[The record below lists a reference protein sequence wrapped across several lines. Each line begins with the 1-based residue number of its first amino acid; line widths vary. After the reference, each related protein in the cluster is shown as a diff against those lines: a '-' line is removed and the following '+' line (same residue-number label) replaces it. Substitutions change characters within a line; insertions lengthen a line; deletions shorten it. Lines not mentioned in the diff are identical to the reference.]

1 MAIFQR
7 IFPEMPKNGFWVN
20 LVNQKLLA
28 TLAHDDSDVSTSLF
42 IKKFTVL

>member
-1 MAIFQR
+1 MAVFQR
-7 IFPEMPKNGFWVN
+7 IVPEMPTNGF
-20 LVNQKLLA
+20 LVNVVTPKLLA